1 LIILSFDTMY
11 IMLTKKRMSEMN
23 RVKIAHILSVLCLLG
38 ISAVQAQDSDFLS
51 QSRATSQ
58 GMLKE
63 LGQKLQSAM
72 ADGGAVN
79 AIGVCNTQAPEIAGR
94 VSAQNQVKLSRVGTR
109 ARNPVM
115 GVPNDWQA
123 KALAQFDAGLARG
136 DKPADMEFSETVVK
150 PDGSKEF
157 HFAKPIVMQ
166 PMCVACHGSSDQ
178 ISPEVKAKLS
188 ELYPNDK
195 AVNYQPGQLR
205 GAVVLS
211 RSAP

>member
-1 LIILSFDTMY
+1 
-11 IMLTKKRMSEMN
+11 MLTKKRVSLMN
-23 RVKIAHILSVLCLLG
+23 RAKLAHILSTLCFMGL
-38 ISAVQAQDSDFLS
+38 SAAQAQDSDLFS
-51 QSRATSQ
+51 QSRATSLV
-58 GMLKE
+58 MLKE

-79 AIGVCNTQAPEIAGR
+79 AIGVCNLQAPEIAGR
-94 VSAQNQVKLSRVGTR
+94 VSAQNQVNLSRVGTR

-123 KALAQFDAGLARG
+123 KALAQFDAALARG

>member
-1 LIILSFDTMY
+1 
-11 IMLTKKRMSEMN
+11 MN
-23 RVKIAHILSVLCLLG
+23 HVKLAHILSALCLIG
-38 ISAVQAQDSDFLS
+38 FSAAQAQDSDLLI
-51 QSRATSQ
+51 QCRATSL

-79 AIGVCNTQAPEIAGR
+79 AIGVCNTQAPDIAAR

-115 GVPNDWQA
+115 GVPNVWQA

-136 DKPADMEFSETVVK
+136 DKPADMEYSETVVK

-166 PMCVACHGSSDQ
+166 PMCVACHGSSEQ

>member
-1 LIILSFDTMY
+1 MY
-11 IMLTKKRMSEMN
+11 IMLTKKRVSQMN
-23 RVKIAHILSVLCLLG
+23 RAKLARILSTLCFMGL
-38 ISAVQAQDSDFLS
+38 SAAQAQDSDLFS
-51 QSRATSQ
+51 QSRATSLV
-58 GMLKE
+58 MLKE

-79 AIGVCNTQAPEIAGR
+79 AIGVCNLQAPEIAGR
-94 VSAQNQVKLSRVGTR
+94 VSAQNQVNLSRVGTR

-123 KALAQFDAGLARG
+123 KALAQFDAALARG

>member
-1 LIILSFDTMY
+1 MKRY
-11 IMLTKKRMSEMN
+11 TKLF
-23 RVKIAHILSVLCLLG
+23 ALCYLGLSVLQ
-38 ISAVQAQDSDFLS
+38 AQAQDSDMLS
-51 QSRATSQ
+51 LSRSISQ
-58 GMLKE
+58 AMLKE

-72 ADGGAVN
+72 TEGGAVN

-123 KALAQFDAGLARG
+123 RALAQFDAGLARG
-136 DKPADMEFSETVVK
+136 DKPAEMEFSETITK
-150 PDGSKEF
+150 SDGSKEF
-157 HFAKPIVMQ
+157 HFAKPIVLQ
-166 PMCVACHGSSDQ
+166 PMCVACHGGPEQ
-178 ISPEVKAKLS
+178 ISPEVKSKLI

>member
-1 LIILSFDTMY
+1 MLS
-11 IMLTKKRMSEMN
+11 
-23 RVKIAHILSVLCLLG
+23 VKLARILSVVCLLG
-38 ISAVQAQDSDFLS
+38 ISPAQAQDGDLLT
-51 QSRATSQ
+51 QSRVTSLS
-58 GMLKE
+58 MLKE

-79 AIGVCNTQAPEIAGR
+79 AIGVCNTQAPEIAAR
-94 VSAQNQVKLSRVGTR
+94 VSQQNQVKLSRVGTR

-115 GVPNDWQA
+115 GVPNDWQS
-123 KALAQFDAGLARG
+123 KALAQFDAALARG
-136 DKPADMEFSETVVK
+136 DKPVDMEFSETVIK

-166 PMCVACHGSSDQ
+166 AMCVACHGGTDQ

-188 ELYPNDK
+188 ELYPSDK

-211 RSAP
+211 RSTP